1 MAHAL
6 LTPKTTSLGI
16 SIFALKIV
24 NTISNLITFF
34 EKRSAARK
42 AYRELHRLSN
52 RELSDIG
59 ISRCDIYNVTY
70 GDLQVFAKD
79 SRHTKV
85 TKVEVNP
92 NLEGMV

>member
-6 LTPKTTSLGI
+6 LTQRTQSLGL
-16 SIFALKIV
+16 SIFALKVV
-24 NTISNLITFF
+24 NAVINLINFF

-42 AYRELHRLSN
+42 AYRDLNSLSN
-52 RELSDIG
+52 RELNDIG

-70 GDLQVFAKD
+70 GDLEVFAKD
-79 SRHTKV
+79 SRH

>member
-6 LTPKTTSLGI
+6 LTQRTQSLGL
-16 SIFALKIV
+16 SIFVLKIV

-42 AYRELHRLSN
+42 AYRDLNRLSN

-70 GDLQVFAKD
+70 GNLEVFAKD
-79 SRHTKV
+79 SRH